1 MKSDNDQIALQ
12 GIEFWS
18 TVCDEEADLSIEA
31 MEVGSPYYALHKWKN
46 HSSKWRGDIG
56 MHCFPQG
63 NIQTGCL

>member
-46 HSSKWRGDIG
+46 HSSKWRGI
-56 MHCFPQG
+56 
-63 NIQTGCL
+63 